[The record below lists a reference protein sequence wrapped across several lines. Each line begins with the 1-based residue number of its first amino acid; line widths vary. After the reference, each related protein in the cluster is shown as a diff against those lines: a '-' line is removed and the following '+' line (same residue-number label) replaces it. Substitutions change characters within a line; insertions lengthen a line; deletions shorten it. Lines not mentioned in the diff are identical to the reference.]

1 MSQKKNEGVLFPTE
15 IPVVGSYTDRLLSG
29 FELHSR
35 WVPLGLEF
43 GTSNCYKSSALTA
56 PPRLLRE
63 MSNLGEFAGPR
74 YSDL

>member
-1 MSQKKNEGVLFPTE
+1 MPICQ
-15 IPVVGSYTDRLLSG
+15 YRLNTKIRLTMLCLSG

-35 WVPLGLEF
+35 WVPLGLQF